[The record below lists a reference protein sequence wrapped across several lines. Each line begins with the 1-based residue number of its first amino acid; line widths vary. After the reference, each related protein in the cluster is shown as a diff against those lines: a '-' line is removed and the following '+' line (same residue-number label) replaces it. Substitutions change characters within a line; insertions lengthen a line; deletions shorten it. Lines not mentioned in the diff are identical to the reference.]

1 MTELLH
7 KELSGQIIGALF
19 EVHNNLGNGLL
30 EKYYQRG
37 LAAEFQKRGVSFQE
51 QVSVS
56 MSYKG
61 KSIGRR
67 VLDFLV
73 DGKVVVEI
81 KKDNYFSRQHI
92 EQATS
97 YLKALNLEL
106 VILQTYR
113 RGSKV

>member
-61 KSIGRR
+61 K
-67 VLDFLV
+67 
-73 DGKVVVEI
+73 
-81 KKDNYFSRQHI
+81 
-92 EQATS
+92 
-97 YLKALNLEL
+97 
-106 VILQTYR
+106 
-113 RGSKV
+113 